1 LRISLQERRALQER
15 ARANLNASSA
25 SLDELM
31 EGAST
36 DYNTLTQLSCE
47 ETNAII
53 GMDGPVPPYFT
64 FSGSANEPYKE
75 GTEIKNF
82 MRTKPIVF
90 ARLMRMAKRTGY
102 TYDVKEA
109 FLLKPDDEKR
119 GGSENTIAST
129 GSSIK
134 INIGGG
140 EEWISKT
147 IISASQEGFV
157 GIGVGA
163 DYIHLDIGPR
173 ELTWVDGYT
182 AGFTDASPL
191 SSKTA
196 ASKYLDLL
204 ERHKRKEFVKKVL

>member
-1 LRISLQERRALQER
+1 
-15 ARANLNASSA
+15 
-25 SLDELM
+25 M

-36 DYNTLTQLSCE
+36 DYITLTQLSCE
-47 ETNAII
+47 ETNAIV

-64 FSGSANEPYKE
+64 FSGSADEPYKE

-109 FLLKPDDEKR
+109 FLLKLDEEKR
-119 GGSENTIAST
+119 GGSENTIASS

-134 INIGGG
+134 INIDGG
-140 EEWISKT
+140 EEWVSKT

-173 ELTWVDGYT
+173 ELVWVDGYT
-182 AGFTDASPL
+182 AGFTDATPL
-191 SSKTA
+191 SSKSA
-196 ASKYLDLL
+196 ASKYLNLL